1 MTEKLEAEREL
12 ILQELRAAKWN
23 YDRVSRLLGMP
34 VAFLRE
40 NFDRESIMTGTEIG
54 NPRIARFIVS
64 KRKIDHPTW
73 PSIDREV
80 INNCRQ
86 MYDAGKVELATAKV
100 EGFYVLYAF
109 PRKVPTARR
118 AYFSQMQVF

>member
-1 MTEKLEAEREL
+1 MTEQKRAERDL
-12 ILQELRAAKWN
+12 ILQELRTANWN
-23 YDRVSRLLGMP
+23 YDRVSRLLGLP
-34 VAFLRE
+34 VAYLRE

-64 KRKIDHPTW
+64 KRKVDQPTW
-73 PSIDREV
+73 PSIDREI
-80 INNCRQ
+80 INNCRE

-109 PRKVPTARR
+109 PRKVPTTRR
-118 AYFSQMQVF
+118 AYFSRMEVF